1 MHLLEERI
9 NFSRCSKGFSWLW
22 GCFEYKAR
30 VLKFVKTKKG
40 LQYLEAKQLGLL
52 FQVVEVQNHIAS
64 RILLAIH

>member
-1 MHLLEERI
+1 MAM
-9 NFSRCSKGFSWLW
+9 

-52 FQVVEVQNHIAS
+52 FQVLEVQNHIAS